1 MARIL
6 REHFKERMKIEMAPW
21 AKAYTVDM
29 KDMYT
34 ELTLDKIEN
43 KPSGPSHSKISN
55 YKDLFRENQDCG
67 KRQDD
72 RGRKKSKIPI
82 IKKENHKTPIKEKF
96 VDYRMRVKQS
106 KIPIP
111 SKTVK
116 KATRQASVGTKSDSA
131 MGEKVKTEVKE
142 KHKGDRVLLKAEQ
155 GFGKTTLSR
164 KITWDWAMSIF
175 TTFSIVFFVSLKL
188 VRPGDVIENIIIQ
201 QTPPLEGMNVTP
213 NQLKKILNTFGH
225 RCLII
230 FDGLDEIPSKVK
242 PEIEQIIK
250 GRKLYY
256 CNIFLTSR
264 PHTVAEFENDFQRVA
279 RLQGFT
285 REHTDKLINK
295 FFTDEKQRSEVQKFT
310 TKHGLL
316 HDSLHTCP
324 ILLVFICILSQ
335 NGHLDTTA
343 SCITTGDIYL
353 KLVRSLYRKYCVRK
367 SLPFKEQHFLEVLH
381 QVGNLALQ
389 CLQTGNY
396 LLERDEVLSTIG
408 DDAFEYGFFSGHED
422 FRLLGD
428 AVADVFI
435 TFPHRTIQ
443 DFFGAF
449 SFVFSILDGINIDS
463 FIRIFLT
470 NVYFLEFSLFA
481 IAYIPNVSK
490 KTTGVKEAMVQYALD
505 RINLPQLDLSY
516 FKFLFP
522 ALLWST
528 AVANEQK
535 LVVKFLKELLSKCDR
550 VKFVLM
556 NLEEFS
562 FGIFDA
568 IKCLFPNLHCIYLNE
583 HSVRSDGLY
592 LAFPPELYPGYL
604 NLIIYYQ
611 HADIF
616 LKIKAFLTALQRK
629 ICLFVLV
636 SRLEPEVDFS
646 VFMCPEISKIQ
657 LMCCGNQICRVSFG
671 FTQQRCDQ
679 LTHISIKELHVT
691 KSCLVAL
698 SNANKAGYF
707 PVLSHVEFPDCH
719 FVDNNN
725 IVSLF
730 QSTWPNI
737 SALNVNTCFLS
748 KVDVDVLSNHD
759 SLLPSLNSL
768 SLYLGEN
775 YKLISEVN
783 VPVLARFRKVGQN
796 NEFTLTAL
804 LSKSLTHLQLRDI
817 DTNNY
822 IEVTKSV
829 NRRSL
834 PNLTDLC
841 MSLAISDKM
850 HWVRKMFMHLVG
862 KTLMHWMRKLDV
874 PSLQSLTIH
883 RFIYSMET
891 LYMFTQTPVL
901 TQLYKLD
908 ISHSSGVTGVLSI
921 LLCHSFPALE
931 TLILSDC
938 WLNSDDLRS
947 LAQGNTKGRLPKVKY
962 LDISQNQNIKI
973 ERETFFCYA
982 AQWEE
987 LHCLKIDGV
996 EGSSDVF
1003 SQQNDCLINLKE
1015 IVFHSPGKG
1024 IIDENSSKRWMNLTK
1039 VEMACVIKDFTN
1051 TVIGFVHNV
1060 ERGNLPSLKTIKIHV
1075 LSYVIHSCEFL
1086 PKLWETLNKK
1096 LKPSVC
1102 KRVMIS
1108 LTKLLQKYSSDDSI
1122 SQLSNDMHFS
1132 EDELV
1137 GKTVGDFFQLL
1148 DDKLVGKIVDYL
1160 VTEIILEEPMT
1171 GDEKD
1176 FLHNTLTST
1185 MSQVMGS
1192 DEQKIGSPF
1201 FTEVHN
1207 IPTLKQRLH
1216 MRNVCV
1222 FTYFKIVPKR
1232 TKLNEKY
1239 YR

>member
-1 MARIL
+1 
-6 REHFKERMKIEMAPW
+6 MAPW
-21 AKAYTVDM
+21 AKAHTVDM
-29 KDMYT
+29 KDTYT
-34 ELTLDKIEN
+34 ELTLEKINN
-43 KPSGPSHSKISN
+43 KLSGPIHSKNSN

-82 IKKENHKTPIKEKF
+82 IKKENHNTPTKEKF
-96 VDYRMRVKQS
+96 VDYRTCLKQS

-116 KATRQASVGTKSDSA
+116 KVTRGPSVGTKSESV
-131 MGEKVKTEVKE
+131 MGENVKTEVKE
-142 KHKGDRVLLKAEQ
+142 KREGDRVLLKAEQ

-164 KITWDWAMSIF
+164 KISWDWAMCIF

-188 VRPGDVIENIIIQ
+188 VRPGDAIENIIIQ
-201 QTPPLEGMNVTP
+201 QTPPLQGMSVTP
-213 NQLKKILNTFGH
+213 NKLKNILDTFGH

-230 FDGLDEIPSKVK
+230 LDGLDELPAKSK

-250 GRKLYY
+250 GQKLFY

-285 REHTDKLINK
+285 REHTDELISK

-324 ILLVFICILSQ
+324 ILLVFICILSK

-353 KLVRSLYRKYCVRK
+353 KLVRSLYGKYCVRK

-381 QVGNLALQ
+381 RVGNLAFQ
-389 CLQTGNY
+389 CLQSSNY
-396 LLERDEVLSTIG
+396 LLKRDEVLRTIG

-422 FRLLGD
+422 FRLSGD
-428 AVADVFI
+428 AAADVFI

-443 DFFGAF
+443 EFFGAF
-449 SFVFSILDGINIDS
+449 SFVLSILDGVNIDRIIEPNS
-463 FIRIFLT
+463 FIPIFMT
-470 NVYFLEFSLFA
+470 NIYFLEFSLFA
-481 IAYIPNVSK
+481 ISYIDKVCK
-490 KTTGVKEAMVQYALD
+490 KTTNVKDAMIHYALG
-505 RINLPQLDLSY
+505 RINLRQLDMPCMR
-516 FKFLFP
+516 FLFP

-528 AVANEQK
+528 AVATEQK
-535 LVVKFLKELLSKCDR
+535 LVVTFLKDLLSKCDR

-568 IKCLFPNLHCIYLNE
+568 IKCLIPNLHCIYLNK

-611 HADIF
+611 HADILF
-616 LKIKAFLTALQRK
+616 KVKSFLTGLQRK

-636 SRLEPEVDFS
+636 LRLEHEVDFS
-646 VFMCPEISKIQ
+646 VFMCPEISKIH
-657 LMCCGNQICRVSFG
+657 LICFGNQICRVFFG
-671 FTQQRCDQ
+671 FSQQRCDQ
-679 LTHISIKELHVT
+679 LTDISIKGLHVT

-698 SNANKAGYF
+698 SNANKAGSF

-719 FVDNNN
+719 FVDDNN
-725 IVSLF
+725 IKSLF
-730 QSTWPNI
+730 QSIWQNL

-768 SLYLGEN
+768 SLYLGAN
-775 YKLISEVN
+775 FKLIHDIN
-783 VPVLARFRKVGQN
+783 VPVVARYRNVGWN

-829 NRRSL
+829 NRRAL

-841 MSLAISDKM
+841 MSLAISDKKHLM
-850 HWVRKMFMHLVG
+850 EKMSMHLVG
-862 KTLMHWMRKLDV
+862 KMLTFWMRKLDM
-874 PSLQSLTIH
+874 PALRSLTIQK
-883 RFIYSMET
+883 FVYSMET
-891 LYMFTQTPVL
+891 LYVFTQTPVL
-901 TQLYKLD
+901 TQLHKLD

-938 WLNSDDLRS
+938 RLNSDGLHS
-947 LAQGNTKGRLPKVKY
+947 LAKAEIKGRLPKVRC
-962 LDISQNQNIKI
+962 LDISQNENIKI
-973 ERETFFCYA
+973 EHETFFCHGA
-982 AQWEE
+982 KWEE
-987 LHCLKIDGV
+987 LNYLKIDGV
-996 EGSSDVF
+996 EEGSSIF
-1003 SQQNDCLINLKE
+1003 SQQNDYLVNLKE
-1015 IVFHSPGKG
+1015 IIIDSPGKG
-1024 IIDENSSKRWMNLTK
+1024 IFDVNSSKRWMNLTK
-1039 VEMACVIKDFTN
+1039 VEMVCVIEDFTD

-1060 ERGNLPSLKTIKIHV
+1060 EHGNLPSLETIKIQV
-1075 LSYVIHSCEFL
+1075 LMYAI
-1086 PKLWETLNKK
+1086 
-1096 LKPSVC
+1096 
-1102 KRVMIS
+1102 
-1108 LTKLLQKYSSDDSI
+1108 
-1122 SQLSNDMHFS
+1122 
-1132 EDELV
+1132 
-1137 GKTVGDFFQLL
+1137 
-1148 DDKLVGKIVDYL
+1148 
-1160 VTEIILEEPMT
+1160 
-1171 GDEKD
+1171 
-1176 FLHNTLTST
+1176 
-1185 MSQVMGS
+1185 
-1192 DEQKIGSPF
+1192 
-1201 FTEVHN
+1201 
-1207 IPTLKQRLH
+1207 
-1216 MRNVCV
+1216 NV
-1222 FTYFKIVPKR
+1222 
-1232 TKLNEKY
+1232 
-1239 YR
+1239 